1 MNYHLSLH
9 SSNKK
14 TGPIPVSIS
23 PKQTCHVDCGM
34 KDACYAKIGPLN
46 IHWLRVS
53 EQKAG
58 VSWEEFCK
66 QIQAL
71 PDNQIWRHNQA
82 GDLPGDGKRID
93 VNKLIELVQAN
104 KGKRGFTYTHY
115 SPKNLNNKLAIKLAN
130 EEGFTINLSADNIS
144 QVDELVELNIGPVVT
159 VLPLNQSDNL
169 LTPAGNTVI
178 VCPAVKDAYT
188 TCQTCRLCAK
198 ANRKVVIGFPVHGV
212 KKNKANEIAQIV

>member
-23 PKQTCHVDCGM
+23 PKQTCPIDCGM
-34 KDACYAKIGPLN
+34 REACYAKISPLN
-46 IHWLRVS
+46 IHWIRVS

-82 GDLPGDGKRID
+82 GDLPGDGVKID
-93 VNKLIELVQAN
+93 VNKLLELVQAN

-115 SPKNLNNKLAIKLAN
+115 STKILSNKIAIKAAN
-130 EEGFTINLSADNIS
+130 DNGFTINLSADNLS
-144 QVDELVELNIGPVVT
+144 QVDELVKLDIGPVVV
-159 VLPLNQSDNL
+159 VLPLDQSDNL
-169 LTPAGNTVI
+169 LTSGGNSVI
-178 VCPAVKDAYT
+178 VCPATRNAYT
-188 TCQTCRLCAK
+188 TCQTCKLCAK
-198 ANRKVVIGFPVHGV
+198 INRKVVIGFPAHGI
-212 KKNKANEIAQIV
+212 KKNKANEIAKIL